1 MTIEPRF
8 GGVLSLGT
16 KLSCM
21 SQVVIVIDV
30 PEVDADQLA
39 GHSMIQVGEDAARA
53 IRKQLPVDDAVRLA
67 YVAVGDDSMQHVVV
81 DRLRIASDIVV
92 DVPDDEEPV
101 EVSPEAEDVEPATAE
116 PEWVAAQQEE
126 IELREDEAEQD
137 SE

>member
-53 IRKQLPVDDAVRLA
+53 VRKQLPVDDAVRLA
-67 YVAVGDDSMQHVVV
+67 YVAVGNDAEQHVVV
-81 DRLRIASDIVV
+81 DRLNIASKIVV
-92 DVPDDEEPV
+92 DESAADPEPKA
-101 EVSPEAEDVEPATAE
+101 PAKKTTKPRAKKPTAPKPAE
-116 PEWVAAQQEE
+116 
-126 IELREDEAEQD
+126 
-137 SE
+137 